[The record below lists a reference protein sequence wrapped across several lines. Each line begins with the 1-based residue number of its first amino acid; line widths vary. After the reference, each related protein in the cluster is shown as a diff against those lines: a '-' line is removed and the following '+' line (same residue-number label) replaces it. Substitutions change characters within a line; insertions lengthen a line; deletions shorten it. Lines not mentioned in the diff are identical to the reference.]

1 MSRTIFVTG
10 IAGFLGSHIAETLI
24 ARGDRVIG
32 NDNLCG
38 GYPDNVPEGA
48 TFLELDCSD
57 LDAMTEAMRGVDVVY
72 HCAALAHEGLSVF
85 SPTIVTQETV
95 QASVSVFTAAIRNQ
109 VQRIVFCSSMARYG
123 ASPTPFL
130 EDMPPAPADPYG
142 IAKVAAEQLLRNLAE
157 VHGVEW
163 SIAVPHNIIGRRQ
176 KYDDPFRNVC
186 SIMVNLML
194 QDRQP
199 IIYGDGEQQ
208 RCFSPVEDC
217 VDTLLAMGE
226 SPKAVGEIINIGP
239 DDRFMTI
246 NELATLIAGKLDF
259 DLDPIYVPDRPQEVR
274 LALCSS
280 AKARRVL
287 GYEQLTDVDAAV
299 DDIIDYIGERGPRPF
314 EYHLQVEIQNELT
327 PKTWSERRF

>member
-1 MSRTIFVTG
+1 
-10 IAGFLGSHIAETLI
+10 
-24 ARGDRVIG
+24 
-32 NDNLCG
+32 
-38 GYPDNVPEGA
+38 
-48 TFLELDCSD
+48 
-57 LDAMTEAMRGVDVVY
+57 
-72 HCAALAHEGLSVF
+72 
-85 SPTIVTQETV
+85 
-95 QASVSVFTAAIRNQ
+95 
-109 VQRIVFCSSMARYG
+109 MARYG

-246 NELATLIAGKLDF
+246 NEPATLIAGKLDF
-259 DLDPIYVPDRPQEVR
+259 RRRYGSRC
-274 LALCSS
+274 A
-280 AKARRVL
+280 AARRP
-287 GYEQLTDVDAAV
+287 AACSATSSSRTSTPRWTTSS
-299 DDIIDYIGERGPRPF
+299 ITSASAGRGRSS
-314 EYHLQVEIQNELT
+314 T
-327 PKTWSERRF
+327 TSRWRSRTS